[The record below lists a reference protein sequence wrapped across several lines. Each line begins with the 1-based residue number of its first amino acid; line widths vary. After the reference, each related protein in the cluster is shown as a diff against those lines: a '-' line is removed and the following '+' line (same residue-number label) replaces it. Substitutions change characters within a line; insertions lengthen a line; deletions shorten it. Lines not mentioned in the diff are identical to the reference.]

1 MMKEDTFSEL
11 VGLIKAFNAQLERY
25 MPALETEVEQIIASG
40 ITSNKIIEGYL
51 DTLFSL
57 TMHGTG
63 DKLFVRLLEYYK
75 TVDQEG
81 AMFYWNEYDKQ
92 E

>member
-1 MMKEDTFSEL
+1 MEKDTFGEIA
-11 VGLIKAFNAQLERY
+11 GLIKAFNAQLEQY
-25 MPALETEVEQIIASG
+25 MPALETEVEQIITTCN
-40 ITSNKIIEGYL
+40 TSNQIIERYL
-51 DTLFSL
+51 DTLLSL

-75 TVDQEG
+75 TIDPEG
-81 AMFYWNEYDKQ
+81 TMFYWNEYDKQ

>member
-1 MMKEDTFSEL
+1 
-11 VGLIKAFNAQLERY
+11 
-25 MPALETEVEQIIASG
+25 MPALETEVEQIITTCN
-40 ITSNKIIEGYL
+40 TSNQIIERYL
-51 DTLFSL
+51 DTLLSL

-75 TVDQEG
+75 TIDPEG
-81 AMFYWNEYDKQ
+81 TMFYWNEYDKQ

>member
-1 MMKEDTFSEL
+1 MMKKDTFSEI

-40 ITSNKIIEGYL
+40 NTSNKIIEGYL
-51 DTLFSL
+51 DTLLSL

-75 TVDQEG
+75 TVDPEG
-81 AMFYWNEYDKQ
+81 AIFYWNEYDKQ
-92 E
+92 V

>member
-1 MMKEDTFSEL
+1 
-11 VGLIKAFNAQLERY
+11 
-25 MPALETEVEQIIASG
+25 
-40 ITSNKIIEGYL
+40 
-51 DTLFSL
+51 
-57 TMHGTG
+57 MHGMG

-75 TVDQEG
+75 TVDPEG

>member
-1 MMKEDTFSEL
+1 MKKDSFSEL
-11 VGLIKAFNAQLERY
+11 ADLIKAFNAQLERY
-25 MPALETEVEQIIASG
+25 MPALETEVEQMIATVN
-40 ITSNKIIEGYL
+40 TSNKVIEGYL
-51 DTLFSL
+51 DTLLSL

-75 TVDQEG
+75 TVDPEG